1 MSTVKLHPLCLSKCK
16 RKKCIICQKC
26 THKSCPRPDWK
37 CTCNDGNGTNASNDL
52 LTENVVAGVRSNKWV
67 GNIIP
72 GIDVPTIPLPSL
84 NLYNT
89 SKKEIDKTV
98 PNLFDNSI
106 SSVVIFRRTLLVLA
120 SALGSSVFFLFLL
133 ADCIRDE
140 I

>member
-72 GIDVPTIPLPSL
+72 GIDVPSIPLPSL

-106 SSVVIFRRTLLVLA
+106 TDAADVTEVNR
-120 SALGSSVFFLFLL
+120 VFM
-133 ADCIRDE
+133 I
-140 I
+140 